1 MESRM
6 LKPTEL
12 CDASIGSGCG
22 KAKLTVLQ
30 QTVLGIM
37 AGIFIALGGA
47 ASGVASHSITD
58 AGLAKFVSGA
68 IFPVGLIMVI
78 ICGAELFTG
87 NCLMVV
93 PLMDKKIAIKD
104 MIRNWV
110 VVYFANFIGSI
121 LIAFLV
127 FKSGVFT
134 MSSGK
139 LGGVVIKVASTK
151 ASLPFWT
158 AFSSAILCN
167 LLVCLAVWGA
177 AAAKDVA
184 GKIAMAWFPIMAFVV
199 CGFEH
204 CVANM
209 YFLTAGIFAK
219 SNPAFVQAS
228 GLSPEKI
235 INGAGIINNLIPVTL
250 GNIVGGAVLVGFTY
264 YAAYKYKPSTV
275 KETAARVDGLKAN

>member
-12 CDASIGSGCG
+12 CDASIGGGCN

-30 QTVLGIM
+30 TVVLGIM

-47 ASGVASHSITD
+47 ASGVASHSIAD

-68 IFPVGLIMVI
+68 IFPTGLILVV

-87 NCLMVV
+87 NALMIV
-93 PLMDKKIAIKD
+93 PLMDGKITIKD
-104 MIRNWV
+104 VIRNWV
-110 VVYFANFIGSI
+110 IVYFSNFIGSV

-127 FKSGVFT
+127 FKAGVFG

-167 LLVCLAVWGA
+167 LLVCLAVWGT
-177 AAAKDVA
+177 AAAKDVV
-184 GKIAMAWFPIMAFVV
+184 GKIAIAWFPIMAFVV

-235 INGAGIINNLIPVTL
+235 VNGAGIINNLIPVTL
-250 GNIVGGAVLVGFTY
+250 GNIVGGAVLVGIAY
-264 YAAYKYKPSTV
+264 YAAYKFNPSSV
-275 KETAARVDGLKAN
+275 KETTTKAKTLKAN

>member
-12 CDASIGSGCG
+12 CDASIGSGCS

-30 QTVLGIM
+30 QIVLGIM
-37 AGIFIALGGA
+37 AGMFIAFGGA
-47 ASGVASHSITD
+47 ASGVASHSIAD

-68 IFPVGLIMVI
+68 IFPTGLILVV

-93 PLMDKKIAIKD
+93 PLMDKKITIKD
-104 MIRNWV
+104 MIRNWI
-110 VVYFANFIGSI
+110 VVYFSNFIGSV

-127 FKSGVFT
+127 FKAGVFG
-134 MSSGK
+134 MSAGK

-167 LLVCLAVWGA
+167 VLVCLGVWGA
-177 AAAKDVA
+177 AAAKDVI
-184 GKIAMAWFPIMAFVV
+184 GKIAIAWFPVMAFVV

-250 GNIVGGAVLVGFTY
+250 GNIVGGAIFIGFMY
-264 YAAYKYKPSTV
+264 YTAYKYSPSAAN
-275 KETAARVDGLKAN
+275 KTATGVDGLKAN

>member
-12 CDASIGSGCG
+12 CDASIGGGCN

-30 QTVLGIM
+30 TVVLGIM

-47 ASGVASHSITD
+47 ASGVASHSIAD

-68 IFPVGLIMVI
+68 IFPTGLILVV

-87 NCLMVV
+87 NALMIV
-93 PLMDKKIAIKD
+93 PLMDGKITIKD
-104 MIRNWV
+104 VIRNWV
-110 VVYFANFIGSI
+110 IVYFSNFIGSV

-127 FKSGVFT
+127 FKAGVFG

-167 LLVCLAVWGA
+167 LLVCLAVWGT
-177 AAAKDVA
+177 AAAKDVV
-184 GKIAMAWFPIMAFVV
+184 GKIAIAWFPIMAFVV

-219 SNPAFVQAS
+219 SNPTFVQAS
-228 GLSPEKI
+228 GLSPEKMV
-235 INGAGIINNLIPVTL
+235 NGAGIINNLIPVTL
-250 GNIVGGAVLVGFTY
+250 GNIVGGAVLVGIAY
-264 YAAYKYKPSTV
+264 YAAYKFNPSSV
-275 KETAARVDGLKAN
+275 KETTTKAKALKAN

>member
-12 CDASIGSGCG
+12 CDASIGGGCS
-22 KAKLTVLQ
+22 KAKLTILQ
-30 QTVLGIM
+30 QLVLGIM
-37 AGIFIALGGA
+37 AGTFIALGGA
-47 ASGVASHSITD
+47 ASGVASHSLAD

-68 IFPVGLIMVI
+68 IFPAGLILVV

-87 NCLMVV
+87 NCLMIV
-93 PLMDKKIAIKD
+93 PLMNRKISIKALL
-104 MIRNWV
+104 RNWI
-110 VVYFANFIGSI
+110 VVYFSNFIGSV

-127 FKSGVFT
+127 FKAGTFG

-151 ASLPFWT
+151 AGLPFWT

-167 LLVCLAVWGA
+167 FLVCLGVWGA
-177 AAAKDVA
+177 TAAKDVA
-184 GKIAMAWFPIMAFVV
+184 GKIIMAWFPVMVFVV

-228 GLSPEKI
+228 GVAPDKI
-235 INGAGIINNLIPVTL
+235 INGAGIIHNLIPVTL
-250 GNIVGGAVLVGFTY
+250 GNIVGGAILVGFSY
-264 YAAYKYKPSTV
+264 YVAYKYNPSSGKECGHEINEV
-275 KETAARVDGLKAN
+275 KVN

>member
-12 CDASIGSGCG
+12 CDASIGSGCN
-22 KAKLTVLQ
+22 KAKLTMLQ
-30 QTVLGIM
+30 QIALGIL
-37 AGIFIALGGA
+37 AGTFIAIGGA
-47 ASGVASHSITD
+47 ASGVASHSIAD
-58 AGLAKFVSGA
+58 AGVAKFVSGA
-68 IFPVGLIMVI
+68 IFPTGLILVV

-93 PLMDKKIAIKD
+93 SLMNKKISVRD
-104 MIRNWV
+104 MLKNWTI
-110 VVYFANFIGSI
+110 VYFANFIGSV

-127 FKSGVFT
+127 FKSGTFG
-134 MSSGK
+134 MSAGK
-139 LGGVVIKVASTK
+139 LGGYVIKVASTK
-151 ASLPFWT
+151 AGLPFGT
-158 AFSSAILCN
+158 AFCSGILCN
-167 LLVCLAVWGA
+167 FLVCLAVWGT

-184 GKIAMAWFPIMAFVV
+184 GKIVIAWFPVMAFVV

-228 GLSPEKI
+228 GVSPDKL
-235 INGAGIINNLIPVTL
+235 INGAGIIHNLIPVTL

-264 YAAYKYKPSTV
+264 YTAYKYNSSIG
-275 KETAARVDGLKAN
+275 KECNSEVSELKMN

>member
-6 LKPTEL
+6 LKPNEL
-12 CDASIGSGCG
+12 CDASIGAGCN

-30 QTVLGIM
+30 TVVLGIM
-37 AGIFIALGGA
+37 AGMFIALGGA
-47 ASGVASHSITD
+47 ASGVASHSIAD

-68 IFPVGLIMVI
+68 IFPTGLILVV

-87 NCLMVV
+87 NCLMIV
-93 PLMDKKIAIKD
+93 PLMDGKISVKD
-104 MIRNWV
+104 VIRNWII
-110 VVYFANFIGSI
+110 VYFSNFIGSM

-127 FKSGVFT
+127 FKAGVFG
-134 MSSGK
+134 MSAGK

-167 LLVCLAVWGA
+167 VLVCLGVWGA
-177 AAAKDVA
+177 SAAKDVV
-184 GKIAMAWFPIMAFVV
+184 GKIAVSWFPVMAFVV

-209 YFLTAGIFAK
+209 YFLTAGMLAK

-228 GLSPEKI
+228 GLSPEKLV
-235 INGAGIINNLIPVTL
+235 NGAGIINNLIPVTL
-250 GNIVGGAVLVGFTY
+250 GNIVGGAVFIGVTY
-264 YAAYKYKPSTV
+264 YAAYKYNPS
-275 KETAARVDGLKAN
+275 AAKQSAQGMNEIKAN